1 MTNKINVRPD
11 LTGTL
16 YQKYIFSVKESG
28 SYPVEIID
36 SEELYSYIK
45 IPLAKKVT
53 PLDYYVSKSK
63 YKEWYDVAEEIEH
76 HYSEIISDY
85 NTETINHAGLISLTG
100 IFIEYLI
107 KYELCR
113 RDSNNEILIEE
124 VFYSGKYSLG
134 DLVDETKPK
143 YKKIDLFVKIPELEP
158 IKDVLLTFVNVRNSY
173 IHTNLKTRKEGL
185 CKYLQSV
192 GFRDGYFKINGQK
205 RVVQTIMALGK
216 KLKKNEEFKPE
227 FFGYKEAYL
236 TICVIFEIYK
246 RLYKSR
252 TYVVSYNLF
261 MRLLKKKIPHKEIA
275 FLYYK

>member
-1 MTNKINVRPD
+1 MIKKYPD

-16 YQKYIFSVKESG
+16 YQKYIFSVEKPG
-28 SYPVEIID
+28 SYPIEIID
-36 SEELYSYIK
+36 SERLYTYIK
-45 IPLAKKVT
+45 MPLAKKLH
-53 PLDYYVSKSK
+53 PLDYYISKSK

-76 HYSEIISDY
+76 LYSEIISDY

-113 RDSNNEILIEE
+113 RDSDNERLIED

-134 DLVDETKPK
+134 DLVDETRQK
-143 YKKIDLFVKIPELEP
+143 YKDINLFIKIPELEP
-158 IKDVLLTFVNVRNSY
+158 IKNVLLTFVNVRNSY
-173 IHTNLKTRKEGL
+173 IHTNLKTRKEAL

-192 GFRDGYFKINGQK
+192 GFKDGYFSINNK
-205 RVVQTIMALGK
+205 KLIFATHSIMGR
-216 KLKKNEEFKPE
+216 KLKKNEEYKPE

-236 TICVIFEIYK
+236 TICVVFEIYI

-252 TYVVSYNLF
+252 TYVVAYNLF
-261 MRLLKKKIPHKEIA
+261 MRLLKKKIPHKDIA